1 VVTQW
6 PHRPT
11 FQVCATRV
19 CLPEVGVSYLTL
31 EQAFVSAIASLVIR
45 GSAMQQNSR
54 HIRFLETRAMRA
66 FDNAAGVRAQAEAM
80 EPGSLKEYL
89 LRLAADYDRIAN
101 RANEQIRREQ
111 ASSAEDGRR
120 SRLRA
125 IRSSANL
132 ES

>member
-1 VVTQW
+1 
-6 PHRPT
+6 
-11 FQVCATRV
+11 
-19 CLPEVGVSYLTL
+19 LPEVGVSYLTL